1 MSKKTLLSWSG
12 GKDSALSL
20 YEIQKASDYSVAAL
34 LTTITEDYDRI
45 SMHGVRRVLL
55 EWQAEALGLPLQKIY
70 IPKDATNGV
79 YESRLRAFLEAGLR
93 AGIDT
98 VAFGDI
104 FLEDLRQYREKNLA
118 QLGLQG
124 LFPIW
129 KRDSHELASSFLEL
143 GFKAV
148 VVCVDTSVLDA
159 SFAGRVFDE
168 EFLRDLPGNVDPCG
182 ENGEFHSF
190 VVDGPNFKQQIGH
203 MLGEVVRR
211 DRFCFCDLLP
221 A

>member
-1 MSKKTLLSWSG
+1 MPTKTLLAWSG

-20 YEIQKASDYSVAAL
+20 YEIHKAGDYSVAAL
-34 LTTITEDYDRI
+34 LTTVTEDYDRI
-45 SMHGVRRVLL
+45 STHGVRRVLL
-55 EWQAEALGLPLQKIY
+55 EQQAHALGLPLQKIH

-79 YESRLRAFLEAGLR
+79 YESRLRAFLEEALGE
-93 AGIDT
+93 GIET

-104 FLEDLRQYREKNLA
+104 FLEDLRQYRERNLA
-118 QLGLQG
+118 QIGMKG

-129 KRDSHELASSFLEL
+129 KRDSHELAGSFIDL

-148 VVCVDTSVLDA
+148 VVCVDTSFLDA

-190 VVDGPNFKQQIGH
+190 VTDGPNFQQQVGH
-203 MLGEVVRR
+203 VRGEVARR

>member
-1 MSKKTLLSWSG
+1 MPAKTLLSWSG
-12 GKDSALSL
+12 GKDSALAL
-20 YEIQKASDYSVAAL
+20 YEIQKAGDYSVAGL
-34 LTTITEDYDRI
+34 LTTITEDYDRV

-55 EWQAEALGLPLQKIY
+55 EQQAHALGLPLQKIN

-79 YESRLRAFLEAGLR
+79 YESRLRAFLEEALR
-93 AGIDT
+93 EGIET

-104 FLEDLRQYREKNLA
+104 FLEDLRQYREQNLG
-118 QLGLQG
+118 QIGMKG

-129 KRDSHELASSFLEL
+129 KRDSHELARSFIEL

-159 SFAGRVFDE
+159 SFAGRVVDGE
-168 EFLRDLPGNVDPCG
+168 LLRDLPENVDPCG

-190 VVDGPNFKQQIGH
+190 VVDGPNFQQQVGYVR
-203 MLGEVVRR
+203 GEIARR